1 MFILEDMKILSQTL
15 VETGDKKL
23 EHRRDFFVFHFFFF
37 RDQG

>member
-23 EHRRDFFVFHFFFF
+23 EHRRDFFCFSLFLF
-37 RDQG
+37 